1 MVRHNSKSLIGAMY
15 QEDISL
21 WLNRMKKDYQRKH
34 ITLLSTASMA
44 LESHCHKKQDQT
56 RPAEKRNQVILM
68 GLFSRI
74 FGGKSIKS
82 AATST
87 SFLGAYR
94 VAGGQSYSGGGWGLD
109 RFNSI
114 IDAHSSVDDMIEE
127 WGLADE
133 GCRYQS
139 LDGYSNPYEQAY
151 REERERAEEE
161 AEVLA
166 MFGEEIDVELLIDW
180 DTVEENAYEYA
191 EELAQAWLDGDE
203 WIPEEIMDWAWYDLS
218 DHNM

>member
-1 MVRHNSKSLIGAMY
+1 
-15 QEDISL
+15 
-21 WLNRMKKDYQRKH
+21 
-34 ITLLSTASMA
+34 
-44 LESHCHKKQDQT
+44 
-56 RPAEKRNQVILM
+56 M

-74 FGGKSIKS
+74 FGGKSIRS
-82 AATST
+82 AATSA

-94 VAGGQSYSGGGWGLD
+94 EAGGQSYDGGGWGLD

-139 LDGYSNPYEQAY
+139 LDGYSNPYTQAY

-180 DTVEENAYEYA
+180 DAVEENAYEYA
-191 EELAQAWLDGDE
+191 EELAQAWLDGSE

>member
-1 MVRHNSKSLIGAMY
+1 
-15 QEDISL
+15 
-21 WLNRMKKDYQRKH
+21 
-34 ITLLSTASMA
+34 
-44 LESHCHKKQDQT
+44 
-56 RPAEKRNQVILM
+56 M

-74 FGGKSIKS
+74 FGGKSVQS
-82 AATST
+82 VAQNA

-94 VAGGQSYSGGGWGLD
+94 VAGGQSYDGGGWGLD

-139 LDGYSNPYEQAY
+139 LDGYSNPYTQAY

-161 AEVLA
+161 VEVLA

-203 WIPEEIMDWAWYDLS
+203 FIPEEICDWAWYDLS
-218 DHNM
+218 SHNL